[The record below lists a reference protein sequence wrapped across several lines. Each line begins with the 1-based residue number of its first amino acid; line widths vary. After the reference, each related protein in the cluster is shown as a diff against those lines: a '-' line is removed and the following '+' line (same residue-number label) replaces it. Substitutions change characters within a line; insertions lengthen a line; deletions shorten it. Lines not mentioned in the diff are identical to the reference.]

1 MDKQDQNGLDELAHS
16 ANTIHGVLRT
26 GKAISNIAKG
36 AAAGGPYGAAIAGA
50 LAAQKHIGAITIA
63 VIALLMLPVL
73 FVLMLPSVIFG
84 GLTNAGSSTDSS
96 QPILNDNAAI
106 IEATNDLAFTI
117 NQILGEGIDDV
128 TARITQD
135 FAATPGDNYEIIN
148 PYEGNIVSNTNSFL
162 GQYCAAKNQDWE
174 TISPADL
181 ATVLRAGK
189 SHLYTFTYM
198 TETRTVEADDPDT
211 PDVIERTTE
220 LWYIYTIVY
229 NGEAYFADTI
239 FHLTD
244 EQKTLSDDYAQNL
257 SLFLGDGMFQ
267 GVFTDEVSTGI
278 PSLGNVI
285 FRDGITDVVYFNQ
298 LDERY
303 CNKPYGTDHIGG
315 YGCGPTAM
323 SIVVSSLTNETV
335 DPEKMA
341 EWAYKNGY
349 WCSKSGSYHS
359 LIPGAAQHWGLNV
372 EGCAAA
378 EPQRILDALADG
390 KLVVALMTKGHFT
403 KSGHFIVLR
412 GVQDEKILVA
422 DPASY
427 RRSQKTWDLS
437 IILNEASRRAG
448 AGGPFWIIGT

>member
-1 MDKQDQNGLDELAHS
+1 MNNERSSLDETMGTAQ
-16 ANTIHGVLRT
+16 TIRGALKT
-26 GKAISNIAKG
+26 GKAISNAAKG
-36 AAAGGPYGAAIAGA
+36 AATGGPYGATIGA
-50 LAAQKHIGAITIA
+50 LLGAKNHIGPIVTA
-63 VIALLMLPVL
+63 VVFLFLLPVL
-73 FVLMLPSVIFG
+73 FVLLLPSVIFG
-84 GLTNAGSSTDSS
+84 GLTDANVFGDSG

-106 IEATNDLAFTI
+106 IEITNDLAFTI

-128 TARITQD
+128 TVRIAQD
-135 FAATPGDNYEIIN
+135 FATTSGDNYEIIN
-148 PYEGNIVSNTNSFL
+148 PYEGNLVNNTNSFL

-189 SHLYTFTYM
+189 SYLYTFSST
-198 TETRTVEADDPDT
+198 TETRTVDADDPST
-211 PDVIERTTE
+211 PDIVEQKTQ
-220 LWYIYTIVY
+220 LWYIYTIAY

-244 EQKTLSDDYAQNL
+244 DQKHLSDDYAQNL

-267 GVFTDEVSTGI
+267 GIFTDEAMTGI
-278 PSLGNVI
+278 SSLGSVV
-285 FRDGITDVVYFNQ
+285 FRDGVTEVVYFNQ

-323 SIVVSSLTNETV
+323 SIVVSSLTDKTV
-335 DPEKMA
+335 DPVEMA
-341 EWAYKNGY
+341 QWAYENGY

-359 LIPGAAQHWGLNV
+359 LIPAAAKHWGLSV
-372 EGCAAA
+372 EGCTTS
-378 EPQRILDALADG
+378 EPQRILDALAEG

-403 KSGHFIVLR
+403 SSGHFIVLR

-427 RRSQKTWDLS
+427 TRSQKAWDLS
-437 IILNEASRRAG
+437 LILSEASRRAA
-448 AGGPFWIIGT
+448 AGGPFWIIG